1 MKVIY
6 KVEINFDPNNLS
18 PDELDG
24 ICEQTDQIFE
34 EEDLD
39 CAVREPGMSRHL
51 QECFWYNE
59 STEQKFDLFCT
70 FLVVCDI
77 IHRVTGK
84 YYPYH
89 HPCGVKKQSCIV
101 LFGVDLSRGC
111 GQKVLV

>member
-18 PDELDG
+18 PDELDR

-39 CAVREPGMSRHL
+39 YTVREPGMSRHL

-59 STEQKFDLFCT
+59 SGELK
-70 FLVVCDI
+70 
-77 IHRVTGK
+77 
-84 YYPYH
+84 
-89 HPCGVKKQSCIV
+89 S
-101 LFGVDLSRGC
+101 
-111 GQKVLV
+111 

>member
-39 CAVREPGMSRHL
+39 CTVREKLSSGRKSNFRMNEKL
-51 QECFWYNE
+51 LFW
-59 STEQKFDLFCT
+59 D
-70 FLVVCDI
+70 
-77 IHRVTGK
+77 
-84 YYPYH
+84 
-89 HPCGVKKQSCIV
+89 
-101 LFGVDLSRGC
+101 
-111 GQKVLV
+111 

>member
-6 KVEINFDPNNLS
+6 KVEIKFDPNNLS
-18 PDELDG
+18 PDELDR

-39 CAVREPGMSRHL
+39 CTVREPGMSRHL

-77 IHRVTGK
+77 IVNNWEI
-84 YYPYH
+84 
-89 HPCGVKKQSCIV
+89 SESSIV
-101 LFGVDLSRGC
+101 
-111 GQKVLV
+111 